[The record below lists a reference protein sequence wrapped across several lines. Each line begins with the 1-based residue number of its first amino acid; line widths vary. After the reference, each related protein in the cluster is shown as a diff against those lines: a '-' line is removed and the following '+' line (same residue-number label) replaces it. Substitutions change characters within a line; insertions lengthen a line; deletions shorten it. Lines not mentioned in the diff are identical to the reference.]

1 LSRDTLGS
9 DVRIRFW
16 GTRGSIAAPGPST
29 VRYGGNT
36 SCVELRS
43 DSGTLVVFDCGTG
56 ARELGRALVAEAA
69 QNGASPNGVILLG
82 HTHWDHI
89 QGLPFF
95 TPAFQSR
102 NHFRL
107 WGAPTLLRSLEVV
120 LRQQM
125 SPVVFPIPFESLHAR
140 MEFSEL
146 AQHHIAG
153 NGYDVRA
160 MNVRH
165 PGGALGF
172 RIEPHDR
179 PDRSV
184 VFIPDNELDRFGD
197 QADDAS
203 SREAL
208 VGFARHPR
216 VLIHDAMYTGTEYM
230 EHRGWGHSSYRD
242 AVDFA
247 IAAEVETLVLFHHDP
262 ERTDEGLH
270 EQLGLCRQMVRER
283 GGATVIVAAAE
294 GLEVDL

>member
-1 LSRDTLGS
+1 MRL
-9 DVRIRFW
+9 RFW
-16 GTRGSIAAPGPST
+16 GTRGSCPTPGPGT

-36 SCVELRS
+36 TCVEVRTDDDELIIL
-43 DSGTLVVFDCGTG
+43 DAGTG
-56 ARELGRALVAEAA
+56 IRELGRALVT
-69 QNGASPNGVILLG
+69 GADGQPIRGDVFFS
-82 HTHWDHI
+82 HAHWDHI

-146 AQHHIAG
+146 AQHHFAG

-208 VGFARHPR
+208 VGFARHAR